1 MVQNM
6 HMERKT
12 SAYYQRLH
20 RARLREQGLVKKE
33 LWVLPEY
40 LDELSAVEKTM
51 RRPRGAPRLAKE
63 NAMKD
68 QELWTVR
75 TLQTAL
81 QDSAMASSGSV
92 RIELLEGSEPSLLLQ
107 MLDYGDLPV
116 FLAVVGEQI
125 VVEAMLWPVA
135 QVKDVTAFN
144 DQVLRTHKLFPLS
157 TIGIE
162 TLPEVGDAYIM
173 FGALSAASSLS
184 DVQLELE
191 TLADNVIRATEAFE
205 TQLITV

>member
-1 MVQNM
+1 
-6 HMERKT
+6 MERKT
-12 SAYYQRLH
+12 SAHYQRLH

-40 LDELSAVEKTM
+40 LDELSAVEKNM

-75 TLQTAL
+75 ALQTAL
-81 QDSAMASSGSV
+81 QGSDMVGSGSV
-92 RIELLEGSEPSLLLQ
+92 RVELLEGSEPSLLLQ
-107 MLDYGDLPV
+107 MREYGDLPV

-135 QVKDVTAFN
+135 QVKDVVAFN

-162 TLPEVGDAYIM
+162 SLPEVGDAYIM

-184 DVQLELE
+184 DVQLEIE

-205 TQLITV
+205 TQLTTV

>member
-1 MVQNM
+1 
-6 HMERKT
+6 
-12 SAYYQRLH
+12 
-20 RARLREQGLVKKE
+20 
-33 LWVLPEY
+33 
-40 LDELSAVEKTM
+40 
-51 RRPRGAPRLAKE
+51 
-63 NAMKD
+63 MKD